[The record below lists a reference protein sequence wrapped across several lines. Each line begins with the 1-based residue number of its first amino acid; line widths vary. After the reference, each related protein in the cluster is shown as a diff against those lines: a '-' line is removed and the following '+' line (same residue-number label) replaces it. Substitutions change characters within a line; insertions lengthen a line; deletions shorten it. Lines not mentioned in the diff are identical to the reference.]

1 MSLLL
6 SQSLSMLKF
15 SYVGGGA
22 DFGGKRTSVLFSL
35 RQEFN
40 KETKITRQ
48 VLNSLE
54 AQYVQRKQSSD
65 LLRAGEMLHTQ
76 RRVVGIPVSEGYA
89 IGAV

>member
-1 MSLLL
+1 M
-6 SQSLSMLKF
+6 
-15 SYVGGGA
+15 
-22 DFGGKRTSVLFSL
+22 FSL

-54 AQYVQRKQSSD
+54 AQYVQRKQSSN
-65 LLRAGEMLHTQ
+65 LLRAEQKLHTK
-76 RRVVGIPVSEGYA
+76 RRAVGMPVSEGHA